1 MVDVRTNQVLLQVR
15 GGAAGLWAGEVLFDR
30 SGMPY
35 LASGWKRF
43 YQRHEIVAWHFLIL
57 NYDGD
62 YGHGLR

>member
-1 MVDVRTNQVLLQVR
+1 M
-15 GGAAGLWAGEVLFDR
+15 AGEVLFDR